1 MGRRIFAGLVGAL
14 VVSLFALACSSALST
29 RACAAEGVVQ
39 GYQVLTSSDSTFIV
53 LYPPHLERMAREID
67 KLLEES
73 ARGIADEL
81 GLERIGT
88 IKVILA
94 SDTKTYRILHHG
106 KVPEWGIAFSSL
118 EDQVLGI
125 DVDLVVRNP
134 RPFSTVVRH
143 ELSHLLLSQRVEGA
157 RVPTWFMEGLAMR
170 QAGEWGLSDEW
181 RFMTLAARRTLPYL
195 EELQGAFPSSADE
208 AALDYGLSY
217 LAVDDLLRD
226 RPGALMTLTAFI
238 RDTRDFESAFT
249 STFGLSTYDFAG
261 KLYVEIDRRYKVPGT
276 ILNATPYWLALA
288 VLFVAV
294 YVVKRVR
301 MRRKLERWDKEEA
314 SDRRFLY

>member
-1 MGRRIFAGLVGAL
+1 MGKRIFASLIVAALALAL
-14 VVSLFALACSSALST
+14 VP
-29 RACAAEGVVQ
+29 RAGAAEDALK
-39 GYQVLTSSDSTFIV
+39 GYQVLKSSDGTFIL

-73 ARGIADEL
+73 ERGIAGEL
-81 GLERIGT
+81 GLEKIGT

-94 SDTKTYRILHHG
+94 SDTKTYRMLHQG

-125 DVDLVVRNP
+125 NVDLVVRNP
-134 RPFSTVVRH
+134 RPFSIVVRH

-157 RVPTWFMEGLAMR
+157 PVPTWFMEGLAMR
-170 QAGEWGLSDEW
+170 QAGEWGFSDEW
-181 RFMTLAARRTLPYL
+181 RLMTMAARRSLPYL
-195 EELQGAFPSSADE
+195 EELRGAFPPSADE

-217 LAVDDLLRD
+217 LAVDELLRD

-238 RDTRDFESAFT
+238 RDTRDFESAFK
-249 STFGLSTYDFAG
+249 STFGISTYDFAG

-288 VLFVAV
+288 LLFVGV
-294 YVVKRVR
+294 YVAKRVR
-301 MRRKLERWDKEEA
+301 TRRKLERWEEEEA
-314 SDRRFLY
+314 RERRFLY

>member
-1 MGRRIFAGLVGAL
+1 MGKRIFASL
-14 VVSLFALACSSALST
+14 VVAALASWLALAP
-29 RACAAEGVVQ
+29 RAAAAEDVLK
-39 GYQVLTSSDSTFIV
+39 GYQVLKSSDSTFIV
-53 LYPPHLERMAREID
+53 LYPPHLERMAREIE
-67 KLLEES
+67 KLIEES
-73 ARGIADEL
+73 ERGIAREL
-81 GLERIGT
+81 GLERIST
-88 IKVILA
+88 IRVILA
-94 SDTKTYRILHHG
+94 SDTKTYRILHQG

-125 DVDLVVRNP
+125 NVDLVVRNP

-170 QAGEWGLSDEW
+170 QSGEWGFSDEW
-181 RFMTLAARRTLPYL
+181 RFMTMAARRSMPYL
-195 EELQGAFPSSADE
+195 EELRGSFPPSADE

-217 LAVDDLLRD
+217 LAVDELLRD

-238 RDTRDFESAFT
+238 RDTRDFESAFK
-249 STFGLSTYDFAG
+249 STFGISTYDFAG

-288 VLFVAV
+288 LLFVAV
-294 YVVKRVR
+294 YVAKRVR
-301 MRRKLERWDKEEA
+301 TRRKLERWEEEEA
-314 SDRRFLY
+314 RERRFLY